1 MTPSCFKSEKGALYP
16 KGLGK
21 AFLGDLKF
29 CASENV
35 VISVHV
41 NQKEVD
47 LFLQNI
53 VGLTNEK
60 QGEFLIRKTIKTTT
74 TLPERPVGPQPRAS
88 PHPSPTR

>member
-21 AFLGDLKF
+21 AFLGDLMF
-29 CASENV
+29 YATENM
-35 VISVHV
+35 VISVHM

-53 VGLTNEK
+53 LGLTNEK
-60 QGEFLIRKTIKTTT
+60 
-74 TLPERPVGPQPRAS
+74 PRGVS
-88 PHPSPTR
+88 HQKDN